1 MKLENTLY
9 DILNKIQ
16 RWLPAVGVLYLAL
29 CTIWNLPYGQQINN
43 TIIAIATF
51 LAATLEISTGVYHKD
66 VSQQILTNYIDD
78 VFDND
83 TNLSDA
89 FPSEDADESV
99 ESDETDSE

>member
-1 MKLENTLY
+1 MKLENKLY

-66 VSQQILTNYIDD
+66 VSTEILQQYVSD
-78 VFDND
+78 V
-83 TNLSDA
+83 
-89 FPSEDADESV
+89 FPSEDDEAEPFDSG
-99 ESDETDSE
+99 ETDSE

>member
-1 MKLENTLY
+1 MKLENKHY

-66 VSQQILTNYIDD
+66 VSMNILTNYIDD
-78 VFDND
+78 VF
-83 TNLSDA
+83 
-89 FPSEDADESV
+89 PSEDDDEPV

>member
-1 MKLENTLY
+1 MKLENKLY

-66 VSQQILTNYIDD
+66 VSTEILQQYVSD
-78 VFDND
+78 V
-83 TNLSDA
+83 
-89 FPSEDADESV
+89 FPSEDDEV
-99 ESDETDSE
+99 EPVDSDETESE

>member
-1 MKLENTLY
+1 MKLENKLY

-66 VSQQILTNYIDD
+66 VSTEILQQYVSD
-78 VFDND
+78 V
-83 TNLSDA
+83 
-89 FPSEDADESV
+89 FPSEDADEPV
-99 ESDETDSE
+99 ESDETESE

>member
-1 MKLENTLY
+1 MKLENKLY

-66 VSQQILTNYIDD
+66 VSTEILQQYVND
-78 VFDND
+78 V
-83 TNLSDA
+83 
-89 FPSEDADESV
+89 FPSEEEEVEPD
-99 ESDETDSE
+99 ESDETESE

>member
-1 MKLENTLY
+1 MKLENKLY

-66 VSQQILTNYIDD
+66 VSTEILQQYVSD
-78 VFDND
+78 V
-83 TNLSDA
+83 
-89 FPSEDADESV
+89 FPSEEEEDEPV

>member
-51 LAATLEISTGVYHKD
+51 LAATLEISTGAYHKD
-66 VSQQILTNYIDD
+66 VSTQILQNYIDD
-78 VFDND
+78 V
-83 TNLSDA
+83 
-89 FPSEDADESV
+89 FPSEDADEPV

>member
-1 MKLENTLY
+1 MKLDNTLY

-16 RWLPAVGVLYLAL
+16 RWLPALGVLYLAL

-66 VSQQILTNYIDD
+66 VSTEILQQYVND
-78 VFDND
+78 V
-83 TNLSDA
+83 
-89 FPSEDADESV
+89 FPSEYDEVEPV
-99 ESDETDSE
+99 ESDETESE

>member
-1 MKLENTLY
+1 MKLENKLY

-66 VSQQILTNYIDD
+66 VSTEILQQYVND
-78 VFDND
+78 V
-83 TNLSDA
+83 
-89 FPSEDADESV
+89 FPSEDADEPV
-99 ESDETDSE
+99 ESDETESE